1 MNKLELAKK
10 VVGNVVANVMD
21 YDMHNLIPNRS
32 PVENLEDAAERAYEF
47 LPHKTLRER
56 GYGQKPLFI
65 KPDYSGDFLEKLRSP
80 IQPKPVV
87 ESADET
93 NLWDF
98 SMPEEWLKHQ
108 EQPYPRNTLDEFY
121 DINRPGEGAGADDLK
136 GYWDRGWDAEDS
148 PEMSEDKWLRQKTC
162 PKLQNPLKVMETP
175 FKSARNV
182 IASFVADQV
191 VDTSEGPSSSV
202 VVASYLMDRFP
213 IQAWMPADSNIR
225 VAKLL
230 HDLSRPMINTQTPNM
245 RKFKQHKRYHDLSL
259 SGISVRL
266 KRAEPQ
272 LGRWTFTT
280 GSGHEI
286 YTTIF
291 QFIPQGNVK
300 ELERLHVRV
309 NCSCPSFVFWG
320 AQFNAYMGDY
330 LYGAIR
336 PKLTKPGKRDPGG
349 KFIICKHILAA
360 IPVVSKYHLM
370 GVPVEVKERLKRP
383 PKIRVTPIREKLRIP
398 PELRN
403 FARQPEMQDAM
414 RKWNTWSPKE
424 KKDFIM
430 GLESP
435 GAVAFMAHRFPNT
448 ATVYVAEK
456 LKDMALHHKLPSMRR
471 WAKKLLQFWI

>member
-1 MNKLELAKK
+1 M
-10 VVGNVVANVMD
+10 
-21 YDMHNLIPNRS
+21 
-32 PVENLEDAAERAYEF
+32 ENLEDAGEGAHEL

-56 GYGQKPLFI
+56 GYGQRPLMI
-65 KPDYSGDFLEKLRSP
+65 RPDYSGNFLKKYLSP
-80 IQPKPVV
+80 IQPKPIV

-98 SMPEEWLKHQ
+98 STPEEWLKHQ
-108 EQPYPRNTLDEFY
+108 EHPYPRNTVDEFY
-121 DINRPGEGAGADDLK
+121 DVNKPGEGAGYEDLK
-136 GYWDRGWDAEDS
+136 DFWDRNWDKSDS
-148 PEMSEDKWLRQKTC
+148 PEISEDKWLRQDAPVPQFAPDKQQ
-162 PKLQNPLKVMETP
+162 PP

-182 IASFVADQV
+182 IASFMADQL
-191 VDTSEGPSSSV
+191 VDASEGPSASV

-213 IQAWMPADSNIR
+213 IQAWMPAENNIR

-230 HDLSRPMINTQTPNM
+230 RDLERPMLRSQTKDM
-245 RKFKQHKRYHDLSL
+245 KHYKEQKRYHNLAL
-259 SGISVRL
+259 GGISVRL

-280 GSGHEI
+280 GSGGKL
-286 YTTIF
+286 YATIF
-291 QFIPQGNVK
+291 QFIPQSGIRETEK
-300 ELERLHVRV
+300 LHVRV

-336 PKLTKPGKRDPGG
+336 PKLTKPGKRDPEG
-349 KFIICKHILAA
+349 KFLICKHILAA
-360 IPVVSKYHLM
+360 IPVVSRYHLM
-370 GVPVEVKERLKRP
+370 GVPTQVRERLKRP
-383 PKIRVTPIREKLRIP
+383 PLIRVTPIHEKLRVP
-398 PELRN
+398 AELQN

-414 RKWNTWSPKE
+414 RKWNTMTPQAKR
-424 KKDFIM
+424 DYIM

-448 ATVYVAEK
+448 ATAYVAEK

-471 WAKKLLQFWI
+471 WARRLLQFWI